1 MPLMDVP
8 PIVAPS
14 QEDPVVI
21 GMSELVGGPVGR
33 RASLGRGGW
42 WTPVRVLIALV
53 IATCCLGWAQKLPCR
68 NPGNWQH
75 EFQYTHLCYS
85 DVTALYYSE
94 DLVNGKHPYL
104 GHEVEYPVV
113 IGGLMQAGSSV
124 AHLFDRGVQ
133 AERFFDVTAL
143 ILTAAAIVIVIATS
157 ATAGDRRP
165 WDAALVA
172 LAPTLLFHAF
182 TNWDLA
188 AAAFGA
194 LGLFAWARRRPVWAG
209 VFLGM
214 GVATKLYPLLFLIPL
229 LFLCMRAH
237 KVRDWTKTA
246 VSTVL
251 AALLAYLPILLFTP
265 VYGLDPAGSS
275 NRVVVSPSI
284 WTAWHDGLGW
294 TGVRAALAGVP
305 FIGTPVPGDCTAH
318 NGLLRF
324 FDLNCTRF
332 ADFDSVY

>member
-14 QEDPVVI
+14 QEDPVVT
-21 GMSELVGGPVGR
+21 GMSELVGGRVGR

-113 IGGLMQAGSSV
+113 IGGLMQAGSSL
-124 AHLFDRGVQ
+124 AHLFERGVQ
-133 AERFFDVTAL
+133 AERFFDMTAL
-143 ILTAAAIVIVIATS
+143 ILTVAAIVIVVATS
-157 ATAGDRRP
+157 ATAGDRKP

-172 LAPTLLFHAF
+172 PAPALLFHAF

-188 AAAFGA
+188 ATAFAA
-194 LGLFAWARRRPVWAG
+194 LGILAWSRRRPWLAG
-209 VFLGM
+209 VFLGL
-214 GVATKLYPLLFLIPL
+214 GVATKLYPFLFLIPL
-229 LFLCMRAH
+229 FFLCLRAQR
-237 KVRDWTKTA
+237 VREWTKTA
-246 VSTVL
+246 ISTVGTTV
-251 AALLAYLPILLFTP
+251 LAYLPILVFTP
-265 VYGLDPAGSS
+265 VYGVDPAGSGG
-275 NRVVVSPSI
+275 RVVAAPSI
-284 WTAWHDGLGW
+284 WSTLRDGGGW
-294 TGVRAALAGVP
+294 TGVRQALSGV
-305 FIGTPVPGDCTAH
+305 
-318 NGLLRF
+318 
-324 FDLNCTRF
+324 
-332 ADFDSVY
+332 